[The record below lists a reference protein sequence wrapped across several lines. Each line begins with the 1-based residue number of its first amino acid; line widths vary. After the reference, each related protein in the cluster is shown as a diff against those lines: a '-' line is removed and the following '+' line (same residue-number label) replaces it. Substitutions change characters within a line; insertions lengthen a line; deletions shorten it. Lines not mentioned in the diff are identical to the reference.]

1 MNRTTAREIAVQ
13 ILFGDRFSDVNL
25 DDFLS
30 EEHFDALSEECSL
43 YKGSGAGEQAEYIRS
58 IIENYRS
65 HALEIDG
72 IISEYSKTRA
82 INRISGTALAVLR
95 CALTEI
101 LYLEDV
107 PDAAAINAAVEI
119 DKGYDE
125 EETVSFVNGILGSFM
140 RSRNE

>member
-30 EEHFDALSEECSL
+30 EENFSVLSEECNL
-43 YKGSGAGEQAEYIRS
+43 YKDFNPGSQTEYIRS

-65 HALEIDG
+65 HASEIDG

-140 RSRNE
+140 RSRNK